1 FFVDETV
8 GTLVRVEN
16 DGPGSGVLASGLRV
30 AGGLW
35 LTTDTVYFADAGLG
49 EIRAVDRKTGAE
61 TLLISGLV
69 TPQRVL
75 LRDDTLYV
83 LELGTEASGYTDGA
97 LASAGIDGGSPVR
110 LLTGLAAP
118 HALAGA

>member
-1 FFVDETV
+1 M
-8 GTLVRVEN
+8 
-16 DGPGSGVLASGLRV
+16 S
-30 AGGLW
+30 
-35 LTTDTVYFADAGLG
+35 
-49 EIRAVDRKTGAE
+49 
-61 TLLISGLV
+61 
-69 TPQRVL
+69 PQRVL

-118 HALAGA
+118 HALAGDGDAVYIGTSGTSQDGFQGSVLRRADNGELGTLAVNQGQVAEVAVDEIGVCWTADTQGALRCLAR